1 MKLSLYTL
9 LFERKG
15 QFYLYNSESEFFSII
30 SEDVYEKLHDG
41 AFGEMQNEFIDI
53 LKVKK
58 IIVDDDHIY
67 DYYNSLKLN
76 FLSSIGITDSLN
88 LIIAPTTGCN
98 FACPYCFEGGE
109 ENKSND

>member
-53 LKVKK
+53 LKVRS
-58 IIVDDDHIY
+58 VFF
-67 DYYNSLKLN
+67 SLFTN
-76 FLSSIGITDSLN
+76 Q
-88 LIIAPTTGCN
+88 
-98 FACPYCFEGGE
+98 
-109 ENKSND
+109 